1 MHCHQNLHYY
11 QRYRCKKRNPRTP
24 HPQRSAN
31 IVYSTCNAYT
41 ISNRTTLLHN
51 NHTATSLQPCRLEQS
66 RLSQLAL
73 GLELDRLLQFSCAT
87 VRLHIGHICRGHP
100 HIFGPLHRR
109 RSVCRLTH
117 DSKAIP
123 VNTCF
128 LYMFFMH
135 ASYDR
140 FLLISHTGHIYIY
153 MYIYSY
159 PYTSYSFLFA
169 ILVSPEWQNEIP
181 GQLGVSSM
189 VRFGAARLISPSAD

>member
-73 GLELDRLLQFSCAT
+73 GLDLDRLLQFSCAT

-153 MYIYSY
+153 IYVHLFIPVYI
-159 PYTSYSFLFA
+159 LFV
-169 ILVSPEWQNEIP
+169 LVCYI
-181 GQLGVSSM
+181 GV
-189 VRFGAARLISPSAD
+189 A